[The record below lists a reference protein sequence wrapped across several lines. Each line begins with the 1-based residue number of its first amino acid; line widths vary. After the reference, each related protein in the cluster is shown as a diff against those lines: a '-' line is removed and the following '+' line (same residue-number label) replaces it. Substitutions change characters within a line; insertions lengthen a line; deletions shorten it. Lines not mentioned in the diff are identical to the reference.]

1 MRSCAICYVRKVWQR
16 RRTAASGSGRST
28 ACWTRARP
36 GSDPVSVWNGR
47 LDRERLSDLARIE
60 PEAPADNRRPPDIPH
75 AYCIAKRS
83 IRHSLASSYRESATL
98 DLDQRSGRAGGHD
111 PTSHHLRKDRE
122 RDMSKD
128 AKPAQKRIDQFLS
141 GPGGRAD
148 DWRDLVEGAKVWA
161 RGGDRTNYDAA
172 LADLSVTEE
181 FHGYPGLQ
189 LMAALRET
197 AAAGDAGA
205 SLSLATRIAQ
215 ALTTRSFRQHAGDWS
230 LKDDD
235 NGEAPDLVP
244 FGQQAARRP
253 YFETLI
259 VTGLSSSNWPA
270 LAAEWRKLRRPV
282 DAFVYE
288 PVIVGS
294 LEDAFCAVML
304 NPNIAAVV
312 INEGFGLRSR
322 HNAAVLRPMMTA
334 AGLDEESDASALRL
348 AHIVKRMRPELDL
361 YLVCNGGVE
370 EMAGSAQASV
380 ARRVFYAVEELLELH
395 LSILEGVQ
403 ARYETPFFDNLKKYA
418 QRPIGTFHALP
429 IARGK
434 SIFKSDWIRDM
445 GEFYGPNLFLAESS
459 ATTGGLD
466 SLLEPTGNIKKAQEK
481 AARALGADRV
491 FFVTNGTSTSNKMA
505 VQALLGP
512 GDIAIVDRNCHK
524 SHHYG
529 MVLAGAQPLYVE
541 AFPMTEYSMY
551 GAVPLKTIKRALLGA
566 KADGRLERVKM
577 LDLTN
582 CTFDGHI
589 YNTRREMEECL
600 AIKPDLIF
608 LWDEAWFGFARFSPF
623 LRRRT
628 GLGAAAEI
636 EAWMLDPKSV
646 TAYEKQQAE
655 LGKSPSDETLLKT
668 RLIPDPRQIRLRV
681 YQTNSTHKSM
691 SALRQGSM
699 LFVKDVEF
707 HTVEQQFKEAVFTHA
722 STSPN
727 QQIIAS
733 LDLSRRQMEL
743 EGYGLVANAIEIA
756 LAIRQAVNNNPL
768 ISRYFR
774 ILGADAMVP
783 AQYRQSGFTDYLAPD
798 TNWANTLKS
807 LANEYNIQINKTS
820 RNSVLL
826 QSNINNTRSDIAHL
840 VRVLAEIAGEVDRG
854 LVQGGANA
862 RKTFEARVKSLMTDV
877 PDLPNFSRFHA
888 SFRGDAGTKTNE
900 GDIRT
905 GFYAA
910 YDAAGCEYLRI
921 TDPEIDRRLKAG
933 PELVSANFVIP
944 YPPGFPIMVPGQVIT
959 QETIDFMRKLDVKE
973 IHGYDATAGLKL
985 VRPEALAKLG
995 DRHSRAHGIKAA
1007 AE

>member
-1 MRSCAICYVRKVWQR
+1 
-16 RRTAASGSGRST
+16 
-28 ACWTRARP
+28 
-36 GSDPVSVWNGR
+36 
-47 LDRERLSDLARIE
+47 
-60 PEAPADNRRPPDIPH
+60 
-75 AYCIAKRS
+75 
-83 IRHSLASSYRESATL
+83 
-98 DLDQRSGRAGGHD
+98 
-111 PTSHHLRKDRE
+111 
-122 RDMSKD
+122 
-128 AKPAQKRIDQFLS
+128 
-141 GPGGRAD
+141 
-148 DWRDLVEGAKVWA
+148 
-161 RGGDRTNYDAA
+161 
-172 LADLSVTEE
+172 
-181 FHGYPGLQ
+181 
-189 LMAALRET
+189 MAALRE
-197 AAAGDAGA
+197 AAVAGDAGT
-205 SLSLATRIAQ
+205 SLSLATRITQ

-230 LKDDD
+230 LKDDG

-244 FGQQAARRP
+244 TTFGQQAVRRP

-259 VTGLSSSNWPA
+259 VTGLSSSDWPA
-270 LAAEWRKLRRPV
+270 LATEWRKLRRPV

-304 NPNIAAVV
+304 NPNIAAVI
-312 INEGFGLRSR
+312 INEGFALRSR
-322 HNAAVLRPMMTA
+322 HNATVLRPMMTA
-334 AGLDEESDASALRL
+334 SGLNDESDASALRL
-348 AHIVKRMRPELDL
+348 AHIIKRVRPELDL
-361 YLVCNGGVE
+361 YLMSNRDVE
-370 EMAGSAQASV
+370 AMAGSPDANV
-380 ARRVFYAVEELLELH
+380 VRRIFYSIEELLELH
-395 LSILEGVQ
+395 LSILEGIQ
-403 ARYETPFFDNLKKYA
+403 DRFDTPFFDNLKKYA

-434 SIFKSDWIRDM
+434 SVFRSDWIRDM
-445 GEFYGPNLFLAESS
+445 GEFYGLNLFLAESS

-466 SLLEPTGNIKKAQEK
+466 SLLEPTGNIKKAQDK

-505 VQALLGP
+505 VQALLAP

-551 GAVPLKTIKRALLGA
+551 GAVPLKTIKQALLNA

-589 YNTRREMEECL
+589 YNTRRVMEECL

-628 GLGAAAEI
+628 AMGAANEI
-636 EAWMLDPKSV
+636 EAWMHDPKSV
-646 TAYEKQQAE
+646 AAYEKQQAE
-655 LGKSPSDETLLKT
+655 LGKNPSDEVLLKT

-691 SALRQGSM
+691 SAIRQGSM
-699 LFVKDVEF
+699 LSVKDVEF

-727 QQIIAS
+727 QQLIAS
-733 LDLSRRQMEL
+733 LDVSRRQMEL

-756 LAIRQAVNNNPL
+756 IAIRRAVNNNAL
-768 ISRYFR
+768 ISKYFR

-783 AQYRQSGFTDYLAPD
+783 AQYRQSGFTDYLAASA
-798 TNWANTLKS
+798 NWASALKS
-807 LANEYNIQINKTS
+807 LDDDEFCLDPTRMTLVCGMAGFDGTQFKGILANEYNIQINKTS

-973 IHGYDATAGLKL
+973 IHGYDAKGGLKL
-985 VRPEALAKLG
+985 VRREALAKLG
-995 DRHSRAHGIKAA
+995 DRHSRTHGSKAA